1 MVRIQF
7 AKSQL
12 RFEVANRVAEA
23 SGFDSVRREQLGVFV
38 DWELLAH
45 RLRDMPPPGGI
56 AAVGFGHIYIGQ
68 DSHA

>member
-1 MVRIQF
+1 MVCIQF

-12 RFEVANRVAEA
+12 RFEVADRVAEA
-23 SGFDSVRREQLGVFV
+23 SGFDSVRREQLGEFV
-38 DWELLAH
+38 DRERLAH